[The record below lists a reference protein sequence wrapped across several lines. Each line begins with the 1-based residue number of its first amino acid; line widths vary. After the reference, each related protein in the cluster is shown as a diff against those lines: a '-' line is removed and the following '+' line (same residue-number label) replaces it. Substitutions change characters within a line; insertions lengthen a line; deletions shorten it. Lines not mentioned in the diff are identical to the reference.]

1 VSDAGITRLL
11 VAGGAGFIGSAFV
24 RQQLREHPQLRIT
37 VLDKLTYAGSEENLA
52 ELIDDGRLRF
62 VQGDICNAE
71 VVEPLAKETEATVNF
86 AAESHVDRSLLRADA
101 FVKTDVEGTYE
112 LLEAA
117 RRHSHRRFLQVSTDE
132 VYGHVPTG
140 RSKENDPLRPRSPYS
155 ATKAGAEMLVGAYRA
170 SYKLETL
177 ITRGSNTYGPYQ
189 FPEKIIPLFI
199 TNALENRPLPIY
211 GDGSAVRD
219 YLYVDD
225 HAAAI
230 ALVLRSGKPGESYNI
245 GAGSEVSGVQVADAV
260 LSLTGRPVSLRQFVT
275 DRPGHDYRYALDTAR
290 MAALGWKATV
300 SFEQGMRLTVDWYRA
315 NEDWWKRRKSAEFWD
330 FYRANYRD
338 LAAKAIT
345 DPV

>member
-1 VSDAGITRLL
+1 MTEAGIARLL

-24 RQQLREHPQLRIT
+24 RQQLREHPQLRIM
-37 VLDKLTYAGSEENLA
+37 VLDKLTYAGSVENLA
-52 ELIDDGRLRF
+52 DVIDDGRLRF
-62 VQGDICNAE
+62 VEGDICDAE
-71 VVEPLAKETEATVNF
+71 MVEPLAKETEATVNF

-101 FVKTDVEGTYE
+101 FVKTDVEGTYV

-117 RRHSHRRFLQVSTDE
+117 RRHGHRRFVQVSTDE

-140 RSKENDPLRPRSPYS
+140 RSKEDDPLRPRSPYS

-170 SYKLETL
+170 SYNLETL

-230 ALVLRSGKPGESYNI
+230 GLVLQIGKPGESYNI

-260 LSLTGRPVSLRQFVT
+260 LALCGRPASLRQFVT
-275 DRPGHDYRYALDTAR
+275 DRPGHDYRYALDTAKI
-290 MAALGWKATV
+290 AALGWKATV
-300 SFEQGMRLTVDWYRA
+300 RFDEGMRRTVDWYQT
-315 NEDWWKRRKSAEFWD
+315 NEDWWKRRKSAEFWE
-330 FYRANYRD
+330 FYRANYKISSPLRD
-338 LAAKAIT
+338 
-345 DPV
+345 

>member
-1 VSDAGITRLL
+1 MTDAAITRLL

-24 RQQLREHPQLRIT
+24 RQQLREDPQLRMT

-52 ELIDDGRLRF
+52 DVIHDGRLRF
-62 VQGDICNAE
+62 VQGDICDAA
-71 VVEPLAKETEATVNF
+71 VVAPLAGETEAIVNF

-101 FVKTDVEGTYE
+101 FVKTDVEGTYV

-117 RRHSHRRFLQVSTDE
+117 RRHGHRRFLQVSTDE
-132 VYGHVPTG
+132 VYGHVPIG
-140 RSKENDPLRPRSPYS
+140 RSQENDPLRPRSPYS
-155 ATKAGAEMLVGAYRA
+155 ATKASAEMLVGAYGA
-170 SYKLETL
+170 SYNLPTL

-199 TNALENRPLPIY
+199 TNALEDRPLPIY

-230 ALVLRSGKPGESYNI
+230 AIVLRGGKPGEAYNI

-260 LSLTGRPVSLRQFVT
+260 LQLCGRPASLRQFVT

-290 MAALGWKATV
+290 MRALGWKATV
-300 SFEQGMRLTVDWYRA
+300 SFEEGMRRTVDWYQG
-315 NEDWWKRRKSAEFWD
+315 NQDWWKRRKSAEFWD
-330 FYRANYRD
+330 FYRSNYRA
-338 LAAKAIT
+338 LKAQQT
-345 DPV
+345 